1 VVSSGRQTTRQ
12 VPILLLRDI
21 VSMAPLLLRATAAL
35 KRSQVGHAYLY
46 VLLEF
51 LHLPQVALCL
61 RWERV
66 DG

>member
-35 KRSQVGHAYLY
+35 KHSQVGHAYFY

-51 LHLPQVALCL
+51 LHVPQTALRL
-61 RWERV
+61 RWERA